1 MHNDRRDRPRHLVV
15 CRVDYVDAQGRGH
28 LGLISDLSSGGM
40 FVKYAAGLSVGDQVV
55 AAFSLPHGPPLKLR
69 ATVMRVTPLGAG
81 FKLLGLSERGKSP
94 YPDSLETYWA
104 ALYTAWLDA
113 MAHPERELEPEE
125 GAVERLATLQAK
137 TNLLYRRGS
146 RLYQRDLDAH

>member
-1 MHNDRRDRPRHLVV
+1 V
-15 CRVDYVDAQGRGH
+15 CRVDYVDARGHGH

-55 AAFSLPHGPPLKLR
+55 AAFALPYGPPLKLK
-69 ATVMRVTPLGAG
+69 ATVIRVTPLGAG
-81 FKLLGLSERGKSP
+81 MKLLGLSEWGRSS
-94 YPDSLETYWA
+94 YPDSLEMYCA

-113 MAHPERELEPEE
+113 MAHPERELDPEE
-125 GAVERLATLQAK
+125 DAVEQPATLQAK
-137 TNLLYRRGS
+137 TNLPYRRGS